1 MTHELAK
8 SARAGARPLVD
19 ALLPRD
25 IARAAEHLGAAKAA
39 LDATSLFV
47 LAILAGAFIALG
59 AMFST
64 TVLAGGEGLP
74 WGVARLLGGVAF
86 SLGLVLVLVGGA
98 ELFTGNSLMVM
109 ALAAGRISVGALVR
123 AWTIVYVGNAVGAV
137 ATAGFVLV
145 SGHYTFGAGDVG
157 YVALASAR
165 AKTELGFGQAL
176 VLGVLCNVM
185 VCLAVWLSLGARHI
199 SGKVLVIVPPVTA
212 FVAAGF
218 EHSVANMYIMPLAI
232 MIRDFAPAEF
242 WSGIGA
248 TPADFAAVTARA
260 TIANLIP
267 VTIGNVIG
275 GAGLVGLVYWFVYLR
290 PRSPG

>member
-1 MTHELAK
+1 MAD
-8 SARAGARPLVD
+8 ARADVPGPAPPLAD

-47 LAILAGAFIALG
+47 LAVLAGSFIALG

-64 TVLAGGEGLP
+64 TVLAGDGDLP
-74 WGVARLLGGVAF
+74 WGVARLLGGLAF

-109 ALAAGRISVGALVR
+109 ALAAGRITAGALVR
-123 AWTIVYVGNAVGAV
+123 AWGIVYVGNAVGAV
-137 ATAGFVLV
+137 ATAAMVVLA
-145 SGHYTFGAGDVG
+145 GQYTFAGGEVG
-157 YVALASAR
+157 RVALETAR
-165 AKTELGFGQAL
+165 AKTELGFGQAV
-176 VLGVLCNVM
+176 VLGALCNVL
-185 VCLAVWLSLGARHI
+185 VCLAVWLSLGARRV
-199 SGKVLVIVPPVTA
+199 SGKVLAIVPPTTA

-218 EHSVANMYIMPLAI
+218 EHSVANMYIMPVAV
-232 MIRDFAPAEF
+232 MIREFAPAEF

-248 TPADFAAVTARA
+248 TPVDFAAVSIGA
-260 TIANLIP
+260 TVANLIP

-290 PRSPG
+290 PRNPR